1 MKEKFE
7 QLCDMLTEEEAENVV
22 QLLNLL
28 LSNIEDE
35 ELNVYSTLTDFKLST
50 IYKILSLFKNF
61 LCDLSTSTM

>member
-1 MKEKFE
+1 MKEKFD

-50 IYKILSLFKNF
+50 IYKILSLFKN
-61 LCDLSTSTM
+61 DE

>member
-22 QLLNLL
+22 QLLDLL

-35 ELNVYSTLTDFKLST
+35 ELNVYSTLSNFKLST
-50 IYKILSLFKNF
+50 IYKILSLFKN
-61 LCDLSTSTM
+61 DE

>member
-7 QLCDMLTEEEAENVV
+7 QLCDALTEEEAENVV

-35 ELNVYSTLTDFKLST
+35 ELNVYSTLNNFKLST
-50 IYKILSLFKNF
+50 IYKILSLFKN
-61 LCDLSTSTM
+61 DE

>member
-1 MKEKFE
+1 MKEKFD

-35 ELNVYSTLTDFKLST
+35 ELNVYSTLSNFKLST
-50 IYKILSLFKNF
+50 IYKILSLFKN
-61 LCDLSTSTM
+61 DE

>member
-35 ELNVYSTLTDFKLST
+35 ELNVYSTLENFKLST
-50 IYKILSLFKNF
+50 IYKILSLFKN
-61 LCDLSTSTM
+61 DE

>member
-1 MKEKFE
+1 MKEKFD

-35 ELNVYSTLTDFKLST
+35 ELNVYSTLTNFKLST
-50 IYKILSLFKNF
+50 IYKILSLFKN
-61 LCDLSTSTM
+61 DQ

>member
-7 QLCDMLTEEEAENVV
+7 QLCDILTDEEAENVV

-35 ELNVYSTLTDFKLST
+35 ELNVYSTLENFKLST
-50 IYKILSLFKNF
+50 IYKILSLFKN
-61 LCDLSTSTM
+61 DE

>member
-35 ELNVYSTLTDFKLST
+35 ELNVYSTLSNFKLST
-50 IYKILSLFKNF
+50 IYKILSLFKN
-61 LCDLSTSTM
+61 DE

>member
-1 MKEKFE
+1 MKEKFD

-35 ELNVYSTLTDFKLST
+35 ELNVYSTLNNFKLST
-50 IYKILSLFKNF
+50 IYKILSLFKN
-61 LCDLSTSTM
+61 DK

>member
-1 MKEKFE
+1 MKEKFD

-35 ELNVYSTLTDFKLST
+35 ELNVYSTLSNFKLST
-50 IYKILSLFKNF
+50 IYKILSLFKN
-61 LCDLSTSTM
+61 DQ

>member
-28 LSNIEDE
+28 LSNVEDE
-35 ELNVYSTLTDFKLST
+35 ELNVYSTLNNFKLST
-50 IYKILSLFKNF
+50 IYKILSLFKN
-61 LCDLSTSTM
+61 DK

>member
-1 MKEKFE
+1 MIEKFD

-35 ELNVYSTLTDFKLST
+35 ELNVYSTLSNFKLST
-50 IYKILSLFKNF
+50 IYKILSLFKN
-61 LCDLSTSTM
+61 DE

>member
-1 MKEKFE
+1 MKEKFD

-35 ELNVYSTLTDFKLST
+35 ELNVYSTLNNFKLST
-50 IYKILSLFKNF
+50 IYKILSLFKN
-61 LCDLSTSTM
+61 DE

>member
-28 LSNIEDE
+28 LSNVEDE
-35 ELNVYSTLTDFKLST
+35 ELNVYSTLNNFKLST
-50 IYKILSLFKNF
+50 IYKILSLFKN
-61 LCDLSTSTM
+61 DE

>member
-22 QLLNLL
+22 QLLDLL

-50 IYKILSLFKNF
+50 IYKILSLFKN
-61 LCDLSTSTM
+61 DE

>member
-7 QLCDMLTEEEAENVV
+7 QLCDILTDEEAENVV

-50 IYKILSLFKNF
+50 IYKILSLFKN
-61 LCDLSTSTM
+61 DE

>member
-22 QLLNLL
+22 QLLDLL

-50 IYKILSLFKNF
+50 IYKILSLFKN
-61 LCDLSTSTM
+61 DG

>member
-35 ELNVYSTLTDFKLST
+35 ELNVYSTLNNFKLST
-50 IYKILSLFKNF
+50 IYKILSLFKN
-61 LCDLSTSTM
+61 DE

>member
-1 MKEKFE
+1 MKEKFD

-35 ELNVYSTLTDFKLST
+35 ELNVYSTLSKFKLST
-50 IYKILSLFKNF
+50 IYKILSLFKN
-61 LCDLSTSTM
+61 DE